1 MLRELVEMVRV
12 GSVSAVALVERA
24 YRRVDDLNGA
34 LNAVVA
40 LRDEGEALA
49 DAGALDERARRG
61 ERLGPLAGVP
71 FLVKD
76 SQDLAGLRTTHGSL
90 LLAEAPPAAH
100 DALCVARLRAAGAIP
115 IGKTNVPEHCFEG
128 YTDNLLF
135 GSTRNPWALEW
146 SPGGSSG
153 GSAAALAA
161 GMVPIATATDGGGSV
176 RIPAAFCG
184 LFGLKPTNGLVGR
197 DPIPPWL
204 DFSTDGPLALS
215 MADLRLLLAI
225 TSGPARGDPAALPAE
240 LVAWLVGPGAA
251 ARASAAPPRRPSLVL
266 AAPRFVD
273 WGPLPNAVADQ
284 FDAALTSIEK
294 DLDLQVEPIAPAQIL
309 GGFAIGN
316 ADEDWLLTCAC
327 EQANA
332 MGREA
337 IEAGAERLHPGFLA
351 AMRQGLSVSVAD
363 YLAARRRR
371 FAYARALDELLG
383 ADRLLVT
390 PATPQEGFYC
400 DGREIG
406 AKRPGT
412 SVSSH
417 NTQVQNMTGHPALSV
432 PAGRSPNGVPFG
444 LQITGPRFADALV
457 LDIGDAWERAH
468 PGERVARGYES
479 FLPAG

>member
-1 MLRELVEMVRV
+1 
-12 GSVSAVALVERA
+12 VERA
-24 YRRVDDLNGA
+24 YERVGRLNGA

-40 LRDEGEALA
+40 LRDAEEALSE
-49 DAGALDERARRG
+49 AGALDERALRG

-76 SQDLAGLRTTHGSL
+76 NQDLAGLRTTQGSL
-90 LLAEAPPAAH
+90 LLADAPPATR
-100 DALCVARLRAAGAIP
+100 DALSVARLRAAGAIP

-128 YTDNLLF
+128 FTDNLLF
-135 GSTRNPWALEW
+135 GATRNPWAPKW

-161 GMVPIATATDGGGSV
+161 GMVPCATATDGGGSV

-197 DPIPPWL
+197 DPIPPWI

-215 MADLRLLLAI
+215 MSDLRLLLAI
-225 TSGPARGDPAALPAE
+225 MSGPARGDPTALPAE
-240 LVAWLVGPGAA
+240 LA
-251 ARASAAPPRRPSLVL
+251 ARLLGTGAEVSASAAPPRRPSLVL

-284 FDAALTSIEK
+284 FDDALTSLEK
-294 DLDLQVEPIAPAQIL
+294 DLRLPVEPIAPAQIL
-309 GGFAIGN
+309 SGFQIGN
-316 ADEDWLLTCAC
+316 ADEDWFLTCAC

-337 IEAGAERLHPGFLA
+337 IEGGAERFHPVFLA
-351 AMRQGLSVSVAD
+351 AMRAGLAVSVED

-390 PATPQEGFYC
+390 PTTPQQGFYA
-400 DGREIG
+400 DGREVG
-406 AKRPGT
+406 AKRSGT
-412 SVSSH
+412 GFSSY

-457 LDIGDAWERAH
+457 LDIGDAWESVH
-468 PGERVARGYES
+468 PGERVAPGFAS

>member
-1 MLRELVEMVRV
+1 MLAELAELVQSRGVSAVEMVR
-12 GSVSAVALVERA
+12 RA
-24 YRRVDDLNGA
+24 YERIGSLNGD

-40 LRDEGEALA
+40 LRDEEEAVA
-49 DAGALDERARRG
+49 EARGLDERVRRG

-76 SQDLAGLRTTHGSL
+76 AQDLVGMRTTQGSL
-90 LLAEAPPAAH
+90 LLADAVPATR
-100 DALCVARLRAAGAIP
+100 DALNVARLRAADAVP
-115 IGKTNVPEHCFEG
+115 VGKTNVPEYCFEG
-128 YTDNLLF
+128 FTDNRLF
-135 GSTRNPWALEW
+135 GATRNPWAPEW

-176 RIPAAFCG
+176 RIPAGFCG

-197 DPIPPWL
+197 DPIPPWI

-215 MADLRLLLAI
+215 MADLRLLLAVQA
-225 TSGPARGDPAALPAE
+225 GPAHGDPTALPAG
-240 LVAWLVGPGAA
+240 LAARLVGPDAA
-251 ARASAAPPRRPSLVL
+251 ASASAAPHPSLVL

-284 FDAALTSIEK
+284 FDAALTSLEK
-294 DLDLQVEPIAPAQIL
+294 DLGLPVEPIAPAQIL
-309 GGFAIGN
+309 GPGDEAGS

-332 MGREA
+332 MGRET
-337 IEAGAERLHPGFLA
+337 IEAGAARFHPVFLA
-351 AMRQGLSVSVAD
+351 AMRAGLAVSVED

-371 FAYARALDELLG
+371 FAYTRALDELLG
-383 ADRLLVT
+383 ADRLLAT
-390 PATPQEGFYC
+390 PTTPQEGFYA
-400 DGREIG
+400 DGREVG

-412 SVSSH
+412 GVSSY

-457 LDIGDAWERAH
+457 LDIGDAWEVAH
-468 PGERVARGYES
+468 PGERVAPGFES